1 VQTVNLPGFPLRWF
15 ESDSHHH
22 FSRKGGPSGVAFF
35 VAEILPYFRITPKVL
50 PMKLP
55 KSFSALAVTSAIT
68 FASFSAIAQSGDVT
82 RVHDPAIIKEGDTY
96 YLFTTGRGVPV
107 RTSKDLR
114 TWQSAGSVFE
124 DNLPAWSAEVIEG
137 ARNPWAPDISFFNDR
152 FHLYYSISTFGS
164 QRSLIGLAT
173 TATLDPTSPDF
184 GWTDH
189 GQVVD
194 SQPGRDSFNAIDA
207 NVVLDDEGHP
217 WLSWGSF
224 HWGNR
229 HPGGIMLLPLD
240 PQTGRPPE
248 DAKAESIA
256 GRPGNWAIEA
266 PFIVRRGDFFYLF
279 VSFDYCCRGVAST
292 YKIMVGRA
300 EKVTGPYADREG
312 VPMTDGGGTLVLE
325 GAGDVRGPGHND
337 ILAEDGNYWL
347 VHHFYNAANQGVP
360 TLQIRPLSWDE
371 EGWPQAEAPITD
383 TPHEN

>member
-1 VQTVNLPGFPLRWF
+1 
-15 ESDSHHH
+15 
-22 FSRKGGPSGVAFF
+22 
-35 VAEILPYFRITPKVL
+35 
-50 PMKLP
+50 MKLP
-55 KSFSALAVTSAIT
+55 KCLAALAVTSAIT
-68 FASFSAIAQSGDVT
+68 FASSSANAQNGDVT

-107 RTSKDLR
+107 RTSKDLK
-114 TWQSAGSVFE
+114 TWQSAGRVFE

-137 ARNPWAPDISFFNDR
+137 ARYPWAPDISFFNDR

-173 TATLDPTSPDF
+173 TATLDPASPDF

-189 GQVVD
+189 GQVLD
-194 SQPGRDSFNAIDA
+194 SQPRRDSFNAIDA
-207 NVVLDDEGHP
+207 NVVLDDEGQP

-240 PQTGRPPE
+240 RQTGMPPE

-256 GRPGNWAIEA
+256 GRPVNWAIEA
-266 PFIVRRGDFFYLF
+266 PFIVRRGAFFYLF
-279 VSFDYCCRGVAST
+279 VSFDYCCRGIDST

-300 EKVTGPYADREG
+300 EKVTGPYTDREG

-325 GAGDVRGPGHND
+325 GAGAVRGPGHND
-337 ILAEDGNYWL
+337 ILVEDGNYWL
-347 VHHFYNAANQGVP
+347 VHHFYDAADRGVP

-371 EGWPQAEAPITD
+371 EGWPQAEAPVTD
-383 TPHEN
+383 RPHEN